1 MFARMAIDSGSRATE
16 GIRSDKQAER
26 DNKVKRAGALS
37 SNLPLARRKVER
49 LDFVVAGV
57 QKAGTTALHY
67 FLAKHPHIALPR
79 DQALHFFDQ
88 EEHFQGAPD
97 YQILHRNFDGGW
109 RWRTAGEVTADYV
122 YYSPALERIA
132 RYNPDIKLIISLRNP
147 TDRAFS
153 HWNMRRAKGREPL
166 EFLDAIKRDQE
177 QIGSGKLRGNAHLER
192 GFYASQL
199 ERVFAL
205 FPREQVLLIKYEDFR
220 RDYASTINGV
230 FDFLGVRRLTNLR
243 NKEQNAGPYQ
253 RKITAEERA
262 YVAHLFD
269 DEITRLETMLGWDCS
284 DWRGQN
290 NIASSAGL

>member
-1 MFARMAIDSGSRATE
+1 MSARMATGIVSRAAE
-16 GIRSDKQAER
+16 AIRSDKQTGVR
-26 DNKVKRAGALS
+26 SRAAGNGSLALHF
-37 SNLPLARRKVER
+37 PLRRRKVER
-49 LDFVVAGV
+49 LDFIVAGV

-79 DQALHFFDQ
+79 DQALHFFDKQ
-88 EEHFQGAPD
+88 EHFEGAPD
-97 YQILHRNFDGGW
+97 YGILHGNFDGGW

-132 RYNPDIKLIISLRNP
+132 RYNPDMKLIISLRNP

-177 QIGSGKLRGNAHLER
+177 QIGSGTLRGNAHLER

-199 ERVFAL
+199 ERVFDF

-220 RDYASTINGV
+220 RDYAQTINRL
-230 FDFLGVRRLTNLR
+230 FDFLEVRRLTNLK
-243 NKEQNAGPYQ
+243 NKEQNTGPYQ
-253 RKITAEERA
+253 RKITAEERE
-262 YVAHLFD
+262 YVSALFD
-269 DEITRLETMLGWDCS
+269 EEIYRLEKMLGWDCS
-284 DWRGQN
+284 DWRCPGR
-290 NIASSAGL
+290 IASVATD